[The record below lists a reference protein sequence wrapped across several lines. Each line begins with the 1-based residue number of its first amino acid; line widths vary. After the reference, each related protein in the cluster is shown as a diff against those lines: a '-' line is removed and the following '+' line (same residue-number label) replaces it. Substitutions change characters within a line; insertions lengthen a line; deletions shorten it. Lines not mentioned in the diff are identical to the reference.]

1 MGCGGVAFFRDK
13 LAVTPPAEAAEERPK
28 ALEGEEAS
36 NTASLGSSSIIGER
50 AGLSEKWT
58 WAVLC
63 CWPFLLPSS
72 GCDLAFFIAGRI
84 GAAAAAA
91 VEGAA
96 E

>member
-36 NTASLGSSSIIGER
+36 DTASLGSSSIIGER
-50 AGLSEKWT
+50 AGVSEKWT
-58 WAVLC
+58 C

-84 GAAAAAA
+84 GAPAAAAA
-91 VEGAA
+91 VEVAA